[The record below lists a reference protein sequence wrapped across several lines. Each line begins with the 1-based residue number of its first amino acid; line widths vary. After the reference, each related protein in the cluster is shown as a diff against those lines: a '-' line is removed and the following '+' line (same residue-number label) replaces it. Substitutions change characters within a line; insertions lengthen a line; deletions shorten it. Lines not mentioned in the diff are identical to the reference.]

1 MIKTLI
7 PFTKDYNI
15 HSRFMHLA
23 EPAIITTTDV
33 KVGGS

>member
-1 MIKTLI
+1 METLF
-7 PFTKDYNI
+7 PFTKDYNTY
-15 HSRFMHLA
+15 SSFMHLT

>member
-1 MIKTLI
+1 MMETLF

-15 HSRFMHLA
+15 YSRFMHLA
-23 EPAIITTTDV
+23 EHAIITTTDV